1 MKPLAHFLLGWYVSS
16 AAASVPGP
24 LQLRSQQQQQPI
36 FSGAEAGASTTTS
49 RSAPAYRE
57 KLLSLHKSLV
67 DIPSVSGAET
77 DAAEFLAG
85 YLEKQGYQVHLQEV
99 PRLDPNNTSTSSSNT
114 TPGGHAA
121 IKRYN
126 VIAWPHLEYPHL
138 PRVLVT
144 SHIDV
149 VPPYI
154 PYSIDSSSAHDV
166 SSDTLI
172 RGRGSVDA
180 KGSVAAQVVA
190 VEELVASGAVRS
202 HDLILLYVV
211 GEETRGDGMKYFSQS
226 TDVGRQ
232 LEAAVFGEPTENKLA
247 CGHKGSGGG
256 TVRARGKAGHSGYP
270 ELGKSATELLVRALV
285 RIVDADL
292 GSSARYGNTTV
303 NIGTLEGGVAANV
316 IPAHASAR
324 LAIRVAVGNQTTGS
338 KIVRKRVEQILRD
351 TDPDAFTLDWSEGY
365 GPVRCDCDVEG
376 FETFVANYGTDVP
389 NLVGN
394 KVNYLYGPGSI
405 LVAHGDNE
413 GLQVRDLEEAVEGYK
428 KLILHILRD

>member
-1 MKPLAHFLLGWYVSS
+1 MKPLTHFLLGWCVNS

-24 LQLRSQQQQQPI
+24 LQLRSQQQQQQPI
-36 FSGAEAGASTTTS
+36 FSGAEGGASTTTS

-67 DIPSVSGAET
+67 DIPSISGAET

-85 YLEKQGYQVHLQEV
+85 YLEKQGYQVRLQEV
-99 PRLDPNNTSTSSSNT
+99 PPLDPNNTST
-114 TPGGHAA
+114 PDAA
-121 IKRYN
+121 TKRYN

-190 VEELVASGAVRS
+190 VEELIASGAVRS
-202 HDLILLYVV
+202 HDMVLLYVV
-211 GEETRGDGMKYFSQS
+211 GEETRGDGMKHFSRS
-226 TDVGRQ
+226 TDVGGRF
-232 LEAAVFGEPTENKLA
+232 EAAVFGEPTENKLA

-292 GSSARYGNTTV
+292 GSSERYGNTTV

-338 KIVRKRVEQILRD
+338 GIVRKRVEQILRD

-365 GPVRCDCDVEG
+365 GPIRCDCDVEG

-394 KVNYLYGPGSI
+394 NVNYLYGPGSI

-413 GLQVRDLEEAVEGYK
+413 GLRVRDLEEAVEGYK